1 MSSEEI
7 KSHCVGGCYPS
18 NIFTDEAY
26 IQNFI
31 CPICQGV
38 SLDAVTDE
46 DGHAFGESCI
56 KKCANIRLQCP
67 ISKQNYSKDCK
78 LIISYNIRSHIFQSK
93 VKCPNNNCKWS
104 SILQDLEKHLKECP
118 EQVVSCPM
126 KDCLVKMKRK
136 HIKSHM
142 KKECDFNL
150 IPCSFA
156 KKCGCQQK
164 SADKIMLKHLME
176 SHAEELREAADN
188 YHNEENM
195 YFGPGPMSA
204 RNSERGALSSFV
216 TPSKLRKDN
225 SMHEFKPLSEIKET
239 VKKERG
245 EGKNSDVKKS
255 IYKL

>member
-1 MSSEEI
+1 MSSEEL

-18 NIFTDEAY
+18 IIFTEEPF

-38 SLDAVTDE
+38 SLDAVIDE
-46 DGHAFGESCI
+46 DGHTFGESCI
-56 KKCANIRLQCP
+56 KKCANLKLQCP

-78 LIISYNIRSHIFQSK
+78 LIISYNIRSHISQSK
-93 VKCPNNNCKWS
+93 VKCPNNNCKWG
-104 SILQDLEKHLKECP
+104 SILQDLDKHLKECP

-126 KDCLVKMKRK
+126 KDCIVKMRRK
-136 HIKSHM
+136 HIKSHL

-156 KKCGCQQK
+156 KKCGCQLK

-176 SHAEELREAADN
+176 THAEELREAADN
-188 YHNEENM
+188 YHNEPENM
-195 YFGPGPMSA
+195 YFGPLSA

-245 EGKNSDVKKS
+245 EGKMVVKK
-255 IYKL
+255 IKE